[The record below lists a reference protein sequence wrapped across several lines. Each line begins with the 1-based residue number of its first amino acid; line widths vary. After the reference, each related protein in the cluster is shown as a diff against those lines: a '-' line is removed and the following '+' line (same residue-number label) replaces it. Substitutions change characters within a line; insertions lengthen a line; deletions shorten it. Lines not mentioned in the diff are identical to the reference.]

1 MESKAYDDDE
11 NTDGTKE
18 ESTENMPENV
28 GVLYK
33 RLISNLKSEKKFKKQ
48 FLAKE
53 KSAIQSDSKK
63 KNKEISNTETNDNS
77 QANNNVAR
85 QRTETEKTRESGS
98 RVIQTRYN
106 RKSDQNKI
114 LKKLHNANVYV
125 RRFLEAKVCYMKD

>member
-1 MESKAYDDDE
+1 
-11 NTDGTKE
+11 
-18 ESTENMPENV
+18 MPENV

-125 RRFLEAKVCYMKD
+125 RRFLEAKVCYTKD